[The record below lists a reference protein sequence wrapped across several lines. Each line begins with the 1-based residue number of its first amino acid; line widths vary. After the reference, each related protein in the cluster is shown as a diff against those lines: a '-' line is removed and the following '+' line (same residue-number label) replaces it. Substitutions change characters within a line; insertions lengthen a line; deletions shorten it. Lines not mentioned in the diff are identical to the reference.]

1 MDSAYINNNPIV
13 VAIDIGT
20 TKICAVAGRRNF
32 FGKLEILAVGKV
44 ESEGVL
50 RGVVSNIE
58 KTVRSISD
66 AVRIVEQ
73 KLKKTVKV
81 VHVGIAGQHIKSLQH
96 KGSRL
101 RDNGDVEISKND
113 IQQLIH
119 DMYKLVLPPG
129 DKILHVFP
137 QEYTIDNEQGIIDPV
152 GMSGVRLEANFHIIT
167 GQIAASHNI
176 SRCIEKV
183 GLKLSE
189 MTLEPIASAASVLS
203 DEEKEAGIA
212 LIDIGGGTTDI
223 TIYYEGIIRHTAVI
237 PFGGNAVTKDIK
249 EGCNVMQNQA
259 EKLKMKFGCALADEV
274 YDDKIITIPGLKGRE
289 NKEISQKNLA
299 LIIQARL
306 EEIFDYVMWDIQR
319 SGYER
324 KLTGGLVLTGGGAL
338 LNGIE
343 KLASLH
349 CGFETRIGLPIEHLA
364 HGYHENVSSPIYATA
379 IGLLYEASLH
389 ATVSEVEDRAPSI
402 RDTSNIPMEVSA
414 PVYETVNRR
423 EVAAETK
430 STPVAEKTV
439 SKEPEIEENTTP
451 RESWGKGVYNKMK
464 QMFDGS
470 WEDSDLK

>member
-1 MDSAYINNNPIV
+1 MDSTYKNNNPIV

-20 TKICAVAGRRNF
+20 TKICAVAGQRNF
-32 FGKLEILAVGKV
+32 YGKLEILAVGKV

-66 AVRIVEQ
+66 AIRIVEQ

-101 RDNGDVEISKND
+101 RDNGDMEISKND

-167 GQIAASHNI
+167 GQITASNNI
-176 SRCIEKV
+176 TRCIEKV

-223 TIYYEGIIRHTAVI
+223 TIYYEGIIRQTAVI
-237 PFGGNAVTKDIK
+237 PFGGNGITKEIK
-249 EGCNVMQNQA
+249 EG
-259 EKLKMKFGCALADEV
+259 
-274 YDDKIITIPGLKGRE
+274 
-289 NKEISQKNLA
+289 
-299 LIIQARL
+299 
-306 EEIFDYVMWDIQR
+306 
-319 SGYER
+319 
-324 KLTGGLVLTGGGAL
+324 
-338 LNGIE
+338 
-343 KLASLH
+343 
-349 CGFETRIGLPIEHLA
+349 
-364 HGYHENVSSPIYATA
+364 
-379 IGLLYEASLH
+379 
-389 ATVSEVEDRAPSI
+389 
-402 RDTSNIPMEVSA
+402 
-414 PVYETVNRR
+414 
-423 EVAAETK
+423 
-430 STPVAEKTV
+430 
-439 SKEPEIEENTTP
+439 
-451 RESWGKGVYNKMK
+451 
-464 QMFDGS
+464 
-470 WEDSDLK
+470 